1 MNCCQRS
8 ESGYSSNRINLKTL
22 NTYII
27 VGNPM
32 SSQDPLLENKKK
44 VSGDMAQQQRRL
56 YLLKSLM
63 RYGFTEEQ
71 AELLLESVDEFVAEE
86 KDLTEEAKE
95 SLYKE

>member
-1 MNCCQRS
+1 MGVYSVSS
-8 ESGYSSNRINLKTL
+8 EES
-22 NTYII
+22 
-27 VGNPM
+27 
-32 SSQDPLLENKKK
+32 LLEEKKD
-44 VSGDMAQQQRRL
+44 VSAADVAQQQRRL

>member
-1 MNCCQRS
+1 M
-8 ESGYSSNRINLKTL
+8 GNL
-22 NTYII
+22 
-27 VGNPM
+27 M
-32 SSQDPLLENKKK
+32 SSQDPLLENKEK
-44 VSGDMAQQQRRL
+44 VSADMAQQQRRL